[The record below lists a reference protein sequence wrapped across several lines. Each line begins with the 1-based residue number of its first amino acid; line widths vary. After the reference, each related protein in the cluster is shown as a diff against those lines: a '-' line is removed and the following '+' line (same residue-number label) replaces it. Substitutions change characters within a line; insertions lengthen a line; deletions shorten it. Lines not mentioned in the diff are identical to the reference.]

1 METTDKD
8 QELKK
13 LLKSMQ
19 PESPGKDFSARV
31 MHRIFQE
38 KAALEQVKK
47 APVLGRGFW
56 IILALFAGLY
66 LVGIFLSGDAG
77 AGESTFSYLNGAG
90 REAIS
95 SGYQQLASKLETLPA
110 SIAGIL
116 LASSLLLLLEN
127 YLQLRSGRS
136 TS

>member
-8 QELKK
+8 QELKR

-66 LVGIFLSGDAG
+66 LIVILLSGDAG
-77 AGESTFSYLNGAG
+77 AGESTFRFLNGG

-127 YLQLRSGRS
+127 YLQLRSGKS
-136 TS
+136 TG